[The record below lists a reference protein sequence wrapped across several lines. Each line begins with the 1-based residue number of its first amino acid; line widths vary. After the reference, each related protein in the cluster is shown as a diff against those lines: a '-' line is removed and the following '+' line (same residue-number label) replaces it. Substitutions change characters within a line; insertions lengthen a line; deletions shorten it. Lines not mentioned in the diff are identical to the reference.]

1 MTDATPHLPEHPA
14 VTMFTTSWCG
24 FCFRLKAQM
33 DRAGIA
39 VREVDIEADD
49 EAATFVG
56 SVNNGN
62 HTVPTLLFTDGSTLT
77 NPSIG
82 AVGAAPGGDRLDR
95 GSPWADPTHRGSG
108 RRTSAR

>member
-1 MTDATPHLPEHPA
+1 VTDATPHLPEHPA

-49 EAATFVG
+49 EAAAFVG
-56 SVNNGN
+56 SVNDGN

-82 AVGAAPGGDRLDR
+82 AVERHLAEIGQV
-95 GSPWADPTHRGSG
+95 
-108 RRTSAR
+108 

>member
-1 MTDATPHLPEHPA
+1 VADSVTDTHPHLPEHPG

-24 FCFRLKAQM
+24 FCFRLKAQL

-39 VREVDIEADD
+39 VHEVDIEADAQ
-49 EAATFVG
+49 AADFVG
-56 SVNNGN
+56 SVNGGN

-82 AVGAAPGGDRLDR
+82 AVERHLAELG
-95 GSPWADPTHRGSG
+95 
-108 RRTSAR
+108 

>member
-1 MTDATPHLPEHPA
+1 MSEATPHLPEHPA

-39 VREVDIEADD
+39 VREVDIEADPQ
-49 EAATFVG
+49 AADFVG

-62 HTVPTLLFTDGSTLT
+62 HTVPTLLFADGSTLT

-82 AVGAAPGGDRLDR
+82 AVERHLAQR
-95 GSPWADPTHRGSG
+95 GPT
-108 RRTSAR
+108 TTD